1 MPTDEEVL
9 EEAEKNK
16 PEKSVEGPQLTD
28 IEQLAVKI
36 GWNPDH
42 EGGDREFVS
51 AEDFILRSKEIQA
64 TANKQN
70 KSLKK
75 KVDDLTKGL
84 NLLQEHNDTVYKV
97 QVKALKSRIKEL
109 EGRRKEA
116 VEDGDT
122 EAVTAID
129 DQIREIRDIPEEL
142 PVERVNAVPEEFEA
156 WIENNGW
163 YNTNR
168 EMRAYADAVGKE
180 YAEKKLPLSKVY
192 EMVTRDVKK
201 VFPEN
206 FKDGKSA
213 PAAPAVEGASRTTR
227 KSAAKSK
234 YTFNDLSREQQDICK
249 QLVQMGLKTERE
261 YIDEL
266 AEIER
271 NQGRV

>member
-16 PEKSVEGPQLTD
+16 PEKSVEEPQLTD

-142 PVERVNAVPEEFEA
+142 PVERVNAVPEEFEE

-163 YNTNR
+163 YNANR

-206 FKDGKSA
+206 FKDEKSA
-213 PAAPAVEGASRTTR
+213 PSAPAVEGASRTTR

-234 YTFNDLSREQQDICK
+234 YTFNDLSREQQDICR
-249 QLVQMGLKTERE
+249 QLVKMGLKTERE